1 MKFNREIRFWP
12 TILAADV
19 LHREPSVPV
28 HFLRCLQGSLIRFD
42 SFEVNLISGHSAL
55 VDVHKRCSSKVSCWL
70 SLKSAVRDSLIPVQ
84 LFLQHN
90 RDIAP
95 FQQLLFERGNSLF
108 TTSELGFW
116 KYLWEL

>member
-1 MKFNREIRFWP
+1 MADSVLEAL
-12 TILAADV
+12 ILDLPEWLATADQ
-19 LHREPSVPV
+19 
-28 HFLRCLQGSLIRFD
+28 F
-42 SFEVNLISGHSAL
+42 
-55 VDVHKRCSSKVSCWL
+55 HKRCSSKVSCWL
-70 SLKSAVRDSLIPVQ
+70 SLKSAVRDSEIPVQ